1 MAALVSALAPEAT
14 SEGQM
19 VKAMVAPSA
28 IIMAI
33 GGAAKGWGW

>member
-1 MAALVSALAPEAT
+1 
-14 SEGQM
+14 M
-19 VKAMVAPSA
+19 VKAMVQPSA